1 MNQNDRLKTIGQ
13 MACFALL
20 LVPAMLQAAEPR
32 QPNLIVIMA
41 DDLGAKELGCY
52 GNPKHETPRLDA
64 MAEAGVRFRTC
75 YSAPV
80 CSPTRVMIMT
90 GRYGCRTGWNNFM
103 LRAYAPRED
112 SPLFDIGTSQ
122 VTFAEM
128 LKELGYTAA
137 LAGKW
142 QLSGSLPSL
151 IHDCGFD
158 EYRIW
163 AYDHYLPEGVTHT
176 GGREGRKRPARYWH
190 PSIMQN
196 GRYIPTTPDDYGPD
210 MFADFIADFME
221 RHRDEPFC
229 VYYPM
234 CLTHEPWDPTP
245 VIGKPGEKTPKGLR
259 YNVEYMDHIVGRLLD
274 TIEALGL
281 TDDTV
286 VIFTGDNGTG
296 KAGKNT
302 PTELGARVPL
312 IVSAPGRTREGIV
325 SDELVDLSDILP
337 TLVQFAGGSVA
348 DDHHIDGR
356 SFVPTLQGD
365 SGEHREWI
373 FSFLGNKQILR
384 DKRWLLEGDGTFYDC
399 GTSRNSA
406 GYTDVTNSNQ
416 PEVVAAR
423 ERFAKILEGM
433 PVPKDDDP
441 ELVPPG

>member
-1 MNQNDRLKTIGQ
+1 MRVESADN
-13 MACFALL
+13 C
-20 LVPAMLQAAEPR
+20 AEAR
-32 QPNLIVIMA
+32 KPNLVVIMA

-52 GNPKHETPRLDA
+52 GNADHETPRLDA
-64 MAEAGVRFRTC
+64 MAAEGIRFRTC

-90 GRYGCRTGWNNFM
+90 GRYGFRTGWNNFL

-112 SPLFDIGTSQ
+112 SPLFDLGSAQ
-122 VTFAEM
+122 LTFADM
-128 LKELGYTAA
+128 LKEQGYATA

-142 QLSGSLPSL
+142 QLSGKVPTL

-158 EYRIW
+158 EYCIW
-163 AYDHYLPEGVTHT
+163 AYDHNLPEGVKHT
-176 GGREGRKRPARYWH
+176 GGREGRKKTARYWH

-196 GRYIPTTPDDYGPD
+196 GKYVPTTPEDYGPN
-210 MFADFIADFME
+210 MLADFIADFMK

-234 CLTHEPWDPTP
+234 LLTHEPWDRTP
-245 VIGKPGEKTPKGLR
+245 MIGKPGKKTPKGLK
-259 YNVEYMDHIVGRLLD
+259 YNVEYMDHIVGRVLD
-274 TIEALGL
+274 SIDELGL
-281 TDDTV
+281 RDDTV

-296 KAGKNT
+296 KSGKNT

-312 IVSAPGRTREGIV
+312 IVSAPGRFAKGVV

-337 TLVQFAGGSVA
+337 TLVDLAGGSIPS
-348 DDHHIDGR
+348 DHIVDGH
-356 SFVPTLQGD
+356 SLVPTLEGEP
-365 SGEHREWI
+365 GEHREWI

-384 DKRWLLEGDGTFYDC
+384 DKRWLLEGDGTFFDC
-399 GTSRNSA
+399 GTSRNGA
-406 GYTDVTNSNQ
+406 GYKDVSGSND

-423 ERFAKILEGM
+423 KRFDEILEGM

-441 ELVPPG
+441 ELVPPK

>member
-1 MNQNDRLKTIGQ
+1 MNQNDRLKTIRQ
-13 MACFALL
+13 MACLALL
-20 LVPAMLQAAEPR
+20 LAPAILQAAEPR

-64 MAEAGVRFRTC
+64 MAKDGVRFRTC

-112 SPLFDIGTSQ
+112 SPLFDVGTSQ

-128 LKELGYTAA
+128 LKELGYTTA

-163 AYDHYLPEGVTHT
+163 AYDHYLPEGVTHN
-176 GGREGRKRPARYWH
+176 GARERRKVPARYWH

-196 GRYIPTTPDDYGPD
+196 GKYIPTTPDNYGPD
-210 MFADFIADFME
+210 MFVDFITDFM
-221 RHRDEPFC
+221 RLHRDEPFC

-234 CLTHEPWDPTP
+234 CLTHEPWDRTP
-245 VIGKPGEKTPKGLR
+245 VIGKPGKKTPKGLR
-259 YNVEYMDHIVGRLLD
+259 YNVEYMDHIVGRVLD

-312 IVSAPGRTREGIV
+312 IVAAPGRIREGIV

-337 TLVQFAGGSVA
+337 TLIEFAGGSIPA
-348 DDHHIDGR
+348 GHGIDGR
-356 SFVPTLQGD
+356 SFAPTLKGD
-365 SGEHREWI
+365 AGEHRKWI

-384 DKRWLLEGDGTFYDC
+384 DKRWLLEGDGTFIDC
-399 GTSRNSA
+399 GTSRNGT
-406 GYTDVTNSNQ
+406 GYTDVTNSNE

-423 ERFAKILEGM
+423 ERFAKILKGM
-433 PVPKDDDP
+433 PIPKDDDP